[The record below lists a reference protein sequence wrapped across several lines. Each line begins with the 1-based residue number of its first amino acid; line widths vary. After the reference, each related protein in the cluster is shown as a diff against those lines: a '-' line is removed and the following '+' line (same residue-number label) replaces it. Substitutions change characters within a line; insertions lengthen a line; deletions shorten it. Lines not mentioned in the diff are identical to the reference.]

1 MEEFVD
7 YYEILELEKNA
18 PIEEIEEAIKK
29 TRKRFR
35 RLEGSPDAM
44 QRANAERMMQLLNEA
59 DSLFHNS
66 SKRLEYDAT
75 YDSGKSDSKRDLEKT
90 PVLQPPRKTGHQ
102 KRKIISK
109 TVRVPTLVLPLGRQ
123 QGIAQPMR
131 KHGLC
136 GLWQHIRWTSMT
148 NPFLLHPSC

>member
-66 SKRLEYDAT
+66 SKRLEYDAA
-75 YDSGKSDSKRDLEKT
+75 YDSGKSDS
-90 PVLQPPRKTGHQ
+90 VSAG
-102 KRKIISK
+102 II
-109 TVRVPTLVLPLGRQ
+109 
-123 QGIAQPMR
+123 
-131 KHGLC
+131 
-136 GLWQHIRWTSMT
+136 
-148 NPFLLHPSC
+148 

>member
-75 YDSGKSDSKRDLEKT
+75 YDSGKSDS
-90 PVLQPPRKTGHQ
+90 VSAG
-102 KRKIISK
+102 II
-109 TVRVPTLVLPLGRQ
+109 
-123 QGIAQPMR
+123 
-131 KHGLC
+131 
-136 GLWQHIRWTSMT
+136 
-148 NPFLLHPSC
+148 

>member
-44 QRANAERMMQLLNEA
+44 QRANAERMMQLLN
-59 DSLFHNS
+59 
-66 SKRLEYDAT
+66 
-75 YDSGKSDSKRDLEKT
+75 
-90 PVLQPPRKTGHQ
+90 
-102 KRKIISK
+102 
-109 TVRVPTLVLPLGRQ
+109 
-123 QGIAQPMR
+123 
-131 KHGLC
+131 
-136 GLWQHIRWTSMT
+136 
-148 NPFLLHPSC
+148 